1 VEAEVEGPEELVDE
15 LVRWCR
21 RGPPAAEVSDV
32 QVTRK
37 EYRGEFRG
45 FGILR

>member
-1 VEAEVEGPEELVDE
+1 VEAEGEGPEELVDE